1 MSDAIR
7 QTIGILEQE
16 IEAIEQRR
24 GELLKAIDALRP
36 LAGEEE
42 PPTRR
47 RVVRG
52 TKRLTLARR
61 TSRTRAKPRPDV
73 KAPKRRSGGASRSG
87 ITLPA
92 SPDIVAARDAAIV
105 ARLKKGP
112 SAKADLIDAMPA
124 EPGKTAEQRAQ
135 DCGNALTRLR
145 LKKLIVQVDEGWA
158 VA

>member
-7 QTIGILEQE
+7 QTIGI
-16 IEAIEQRR
+16 R
-24 GELLKAIDALRP
+24 GDLLKAIDALRP
-36 LAGEEE
+36 LAGEKES
-42 PPTRR
+42 PTRR

-52 TKRLTLARR
+52 TKQVKLARR
-61 TSRTRAKPRPDV
+61 TSRTRSKPRPDV
-73 KAPKRRSGGASRSG
+73 KTPKRRAARAG

-92 SPDIVAARDAAIV
+92 PPDIVAARDAVIL
-105 ARLKKGP
+105 ARLKRGP
-112 SAKADLIDAMPA
+112 LPKVDLIESLPP
-124 EPGKTAEQRAQ
+124 EPGKTPEQRAQ